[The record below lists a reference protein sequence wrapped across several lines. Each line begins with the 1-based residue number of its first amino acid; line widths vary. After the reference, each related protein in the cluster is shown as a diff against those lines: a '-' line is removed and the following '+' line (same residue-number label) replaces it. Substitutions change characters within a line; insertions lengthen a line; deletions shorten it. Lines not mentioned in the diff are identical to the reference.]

1 MGVKVKMDKVVHFE
15 IPVDDLKRAQN
26 FYKIIFGWTIEP
38 MPEMN
43 YTILRTV
50 EVDEK
55 FMPKEKGAINGGM
68 MKRDKIKLQ

>member
-38 MPEMN
+38 MPKMN
-43 YTILRTV
+43 YTILITV